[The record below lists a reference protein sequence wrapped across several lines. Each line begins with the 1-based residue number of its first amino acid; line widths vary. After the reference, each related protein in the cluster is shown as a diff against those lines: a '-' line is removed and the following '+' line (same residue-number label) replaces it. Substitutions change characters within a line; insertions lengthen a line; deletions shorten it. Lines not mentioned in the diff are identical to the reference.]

1 MNELEILGKLAAAAN
16 REQAPEVSVS
26 REVIAAI
33 NIAQDE
39 QDDRPLIWLAAL
51 ASVAAVTACIL
62 AVESFDVWL
71 EPSLIAASSL
81 LRGVTL

>member
-16 REQAPEVSVS
+16 GERTPEVSVS

-33 NIAQDE
+33 NAAQDE
-39 QDDRPLIWLAAL
+39 QNDRPLIWIAAL
-51 ASVAAVTACIL
+51 ASVAAFTACIL
-62 AVESFDVWL
+62 AVQSFDVWL
-71 EPSLIAASSL
+71 DPSLIAASSL

>member
-16 REQAPEVSVS
+16 RERAPEVSVN

-33 NIAQDE
+33 NVAQDE
-39 QDDRPLIWLAAL
+39 QNDRPLIWLAAL
-51 ASVAAVTACIL
+51 SSVAALTACIL
-62 AVESFDVWL
+62 AVQSFDVWL
-71 EPSLIAASSL
+71 DPSLIAASSL